1 MERDDALSEIE
12 VLKEKLDKALYA
24 SQKLIDEKESSNK
37 EFEKML
43 EKYDRSQNEVYR
55 LQSRI
60 DTLEADRNRLEIEAE
75 RAALAAAKAREDL
88 RKLHDE
94 STR

>member
-1 MERDDALSEIE
+1 MYNFTFLSTKISNRYIYSI
-12 VLKEKLDKALYA
+12 VIANLHN
-24 SQKLIDEKESSNK
+24 QKNFK
-37 EFEKML
+37 F
-43 EKYDRSQNEVYR
+43 RAQNEIYR
-55 LQSRI
+55 LQSRV

>member
-1 MERDDALSEIE
+1 MLLTSDSYLFSIFAL
-12 VLKEKLDKALYA
+12 KRTGLYNFFHCVNVGKCIFRA
-24 SQKLIDEKESSNK
+24 
-37 EFEKML
+37 
-43 EKYDRSQNEVYR
+43 QNEIYR
-55 LQSRI
+55 LQSRV

>member
-1 MERDDALSEIE
+1 M
-12 VLKEKLDKALYA
+12 
-24 SQKLIDEKESSNK
+24 
-37 EFEKML
+37 
-43 EKYDRSQNEVYR
+43 YR

>member
-1 MERDDALSEIE
+1 MPCYIIKYL
-12 VLKEKLDKALYA
+12 
-24 SQKLIDEKESSNK
+24 LI
-37 EFEKML
+37 
-43 EKYDRSQNEVYR
+43 RAQNEIYR
-55 LQSRI
+55 LQSRV

-94 STR
+94 STRLVFFVWQILYSNL